1 MNFHSTIAP
10 RIREIDSTYTVEHR
24 ITLHYSY
31 TNCAVRVD
39 NAMVVA
45 KSEKVNHEKF
55 EVKE

>member
-1 MNFHSTIAP
+1 MTFHSATTP
-10 RIREIDSTYTVEHR
+10 RIREISSIISMEYR